1 MALAEMGK
9 YRLVVHAS
17 VAEAVF
23 RALQGFGECEF
34 LSPSAEEGKMVC
46 PGSPLHEVDESLGE
60 ARFVARFL
68 DPLVENKPSAIDRVL
83 GKTPAFS
90 LADLEKQATSK
101 DLTAVSGEL
110 RDLDRRLSELRTEG
124 ARLRALLSQMEPLC
138 ALPFPLEL
146 FNAGTGLLEAHLGR
160 LAEENLF
167 AFTQALRGHLQDRFD
182 LFTPP
187 PQDKDPVR
195 TVAVLVFRSE
205 AATFLKIAEEHDFA
219 RIDLPRELSGSPQ
232 QEVTV
237 LSARLEEI
245 RSEEAALLERAK
257 EGADHRF
264 QDALL
269 LSDHWSIL
277 RSRLE
282 SLGETEATAATRLAD
297 FWMPV
302 SREEDLR
309 RTLRPFEEGV
319 DLRRTEFEEG
329 DVPPTLLENPRW
341 AAPYEPLTN
350 MYGTPSYGGVDPTA
364 LMAPFFF
371 LFFGMCFGD
380 AGYGLVLSALFLYF
394 LVRHQLTG
402 NARKF
407 FLVLA
412 GGSISTVFVG
422 ALTGSWLGNTVDAF
436 PFLRF
441 LKPAKDALQILDP
454 MNDPMT
460 FLAISL
466 ALGFLQ
472 LIFGLLVGMADSL
485 RRKDYMGAFADKG
498 GWILFLVGL
507 VFFGGTSSGI
517 LPSSLSGFSKVV
529 AAAGALVLVATQGRG
544 KPTLFGRLLSGV
556 LSLYNVTAYLGD
568 TLSYSR
574 LLALGLSSAAIG
586 MIVNLLCT
594 LVVGVPYVGIP
605 LAVLIFVGGHIFSI
619 AVNILGAFIHSLRL
633 QYVEFFSK
641 FYEANGRPFAPFR
654 CETQFVRLAEKADPL
669 P

>member
-1 MALAEMGK
+1 M
-9 YRLVVHAS
+9 
-17 VAEAVF
+17 
-23 RALQGFGECEF
+23 
-34 LSPSAEEGKMVC
+34 
-46 PGSPLHEVDESLGE
+46 
-60 ARFVARFL
+60 
-68 DPLVENKPSAIDRVL
+68 
-83 GKTPAFS
+83 
-90 LADLEKQATSK
+90 
-101 DLTAVSGEL
+101 
-110 RDLDRRLSELRTEG
+110 
-124 ARLRALLSQMEPLC
+124 
-138 ALPFPLEL
+138 
-146 FNAGTGLLEAHLGR
+146 
-160 LAEENLF
+160 
-167 AFTQALRGHLQDRFD
+167 
-182 LFTPP
+182 
-187 PQDKDPVR
+187 
-195 TVAVLVFRSE
+195 
-205 AATFLKIAEEHDFA
+205 
-219 RIDLPRELSGSPQ
+219 
-232 QEVTV
+232 
-237 LSARLEEI
+237 
-245 RSEEAALLERAK
+245 
-257 EGADHRF
+257 
-264 QDALL
+264 
-269 LSDHWSIL
+269 
-277 RSRLE
+277 
-282 SLGETEATAATRLAD
+282 
-297 FWMPV
+297 
-302 SREEDLR
+302 
-309 RTLRPFEEGV
+309 
-319 DLRRTEFEEG
+319 
-329 DVPPTLLENPRW
+329 
-341 AAPYEPLTN
+341 
-350 MYGTPSYGGVDPTA
+350 
-364 LMAPFFF
+364 
-371 LFFGMCFGD
+371 
-380 AGYGLVLSALFLYF
+380 
-394 LVRHQLTG
+394 
-402 NARKF
+402 
-407 FLVLA
+407 
-412 GGSISTVFVG
+412 
-422 ALTGSWLGNTVDAF
+422 DAF